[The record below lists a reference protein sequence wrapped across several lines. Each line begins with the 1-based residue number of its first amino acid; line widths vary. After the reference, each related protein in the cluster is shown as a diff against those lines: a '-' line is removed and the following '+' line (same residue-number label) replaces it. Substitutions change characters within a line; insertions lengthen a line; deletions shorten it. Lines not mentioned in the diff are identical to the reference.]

1 MAIAAADVMQ
11 PTHKGI
17 LTAVL
22 AVCLGACGST
32 SVTNTWKSPSVRTMA
47 MHKVLTIAYVPTES
61 IRRSLEDRLV
71 RELAK
76 EGVAAVPS
84 HRLVDEVKT
93 LDRDSVRALVRKE
106 QCDAVLVANYLGTTR
121 DVDYVP
127 AMTYYDYFGYRSS
140 PGMVKETT
148 EVKLEFMLFDST
160 DQGRMVW
167 SAMTSTVHTGKGKG
181 KIPDVA
187 DNVIARLEDDRG
199 R

>member
-1 MAIAAADVMQ
+1 MQ
-11 PTHKGI
+11 ASHKGI
-17 LTAVL
+17 LIAVL
-22 AVCLGACGST
+22 AVWLAACGST
-32 SVTNTWKSPSVRTMA
+32 SVTNTWKSPSVKTMG

-61 IRRSLEDRLV
+61 IRRNLEDRLV

-84 HRLVDEVKT
+84 HRLVDDVNT

-121 DVDYVP
+121 DVDYIP
-127 AMTYYDYFGYRSS
+127 AMTYYDYFGYRST
-140 PGMVKETT
+140 PGMVKETN
-148 EVKLEFMLFDST
+148 EVKLEFKLFDSR

-167 SAMTSTVHTGKGKG
+167 SAMTSTVDSGKG

-187 DNVIARLEDDRG
+187 DKVVARLEDDRG